1 MATQFSVRN
10 NKRWKERFFPMIFLS
25 GGTIPHEIMSDGV
38 LAVARAIPLTHV
50 VTLLKGMWLGW
61 AGQTWLPSSIV
72 LFAILII
79 TGVGA
84 IRWFKWDATSSR
96 MRLVSGIPKVSL
108 QNKETKPSRKESRM
122 KKATYMGTLFTGS
135 IGQ

>member
-84 IRWFKWDATSSR
+84 IRWFKWDATSLGCAWYRGYRKYPCKIKKQSQVER
-96 MRLVSGIPKVSL
+96 SL
-108 QNKETKPSRKESRM
+108 
-122 KKATYMGTLFTGS
+122 G
-135 IGQ
+135 